1 MQGTV
6 LAGLKCSVS
15 IDSIGKE
22 SLENT
27 HDILYKYKNCTSIS
41 PLSLIDDIIAVGNCS
56 SDSVKV
62 NATIQGK
69 ILGKQLELS
78 HKKCFKMHVGK
89 QHECCPTLSVNS
101 KEMKTTSSERYLGDI
116 ITSDAKINKNITD
129 RYNKGI
135 GYCNQ
140 ILSMLKEISF
150 GQYHFEQALQL
161 RNAKLINGMLC
172 SIETMYGL
180 TNSHIEQLEQ
190 CDRFFM
196 RKIFNC
202 VSSTPTEAY
211 YIETHSLPLRF
222 VIIARR
228 LMYYWTILTKP
239 ANELVHQVF
248 QTQKLC
254 PVRNDW
260 CTQIEDDLKYC
271 KINLNENEIRALTK
285 NKFKSIVINNI
296 FEVAKEY
303 LMSLKN
309 KHSKCEGLS
318 ESGKMQDYLTSSKLT
333 TEEKQLLF
341 QLRTR
346 SYDCKANYKNL
357 YKNQLACSI
366 CGEEDNQPHLLSCIR
381 TTQGLDLKNVQYS
394 DIFGTIE
401 QQVRITKLLM
411 QISNNRKVVQKSS
424 NLGSQVHL

>member
-6 LAGLKCSVS
+6 LAGSKCSVS

-27 HDILYKYKNCTSIS
+27 HDILYKYKNCTSIP

-69 ILGKQLELS
+69 IQGKQLELS

-89 QHECCPTLSVNS
+89 YHECCPILSVHR

-116 ITSDAKINKNITD
+116 ITSDAKITNNITD

-135 GYCNQ
+135 GYANQ
-140 ILSMLKEISF
+140 ICSILKEISF

-172 SIETMYGL
+172 SIETVYGL
-180 TNSHIEQLEQ
+180 TTSQIEQLEM
-190 CDRFFM
+190 CDKFFM

-202 VSSTPTEAY
+202 VSTTPTEAY
-211 YIETHSLPLRF
+211 YLETNSLPLRF

-228 LMYYWTILTKP
+228 LMYYWTIITKP
-239 ANELVHQVF
+239 AKELVQQVF
-248 QTQKLC
+248 QTQKLS
-254 PVRNDW
+254 PVKNDW
-260 CTQIEDDLKYC
+260 CIQIEEDLKYC
-271 KINLNENEIRALTK
+271 RINLSESEIRAMSK
-285 NKFKSIVINNI
+285 NKFKSIVTNSI
-296 FEVAKEY
+296 FDVAREY
-303 LMSLKN
+303 LISLKN
-309 KHSKCEGLS
+309 KHSKSEGLS
-318 ESGKMQDYLTSSKLT
+318 ANNKIQDYLISNQLT

-341 QLRTR
+341 HLRTR
-346 SYDCKANYKNL
+346 SYDCKANYRTL

-366 CGEEDNQPHLLSCIR
+366 CGQEDNQQHLLSCS
-381 TTQGLDLKNVQYS
+381 TTAHGLDLKDVQYS
-394 DIFGTIE
+394 DIFGTVE
-401 QQVRITKLLM
+401 KQVRITKILM
-411 QISNNRKVVQKSS
+411 QISNRRKVMQKSS
-424 NLGSQVHL
+424 SNGSQVHL